1 MNYLEIVSHS
11 PFYIKMVN
19 SNPLISI
26 QICEILRQ
34 KDLQMRSKTV
44 DISLFFNIIE
54 SNKVTLE
61 ETTISRQ
68 IEDGLKYL
76 IQGKRPQFL
85 IK

>member
-26 QICEILRQ
+26 QICEILRH
-34 KDLQMRSKTV
+34 KDLQMRSTTV

-54 SNKVTLE
+54 SNKVTLQ

-68 IEDGLKYL
+68 IFNTGEKTSIPY
-76 IQGKRPQFL
+76 
-85 IK
+85 